1 MAKDYVLQPYRSEV
15 DLKIDYKEELN
26 QQQWEAVTCPP
37 GAALVIAGAGAG
49 KTRTLTYRV
58 AYLIEHGVEPD
69 RILLLTFTNKAA
81 KEMMLRV
88 ASLLGQELTSLWGGT
103 FHSIGNRLLRRHAQ
117 AIQYPR
123 DFTIMDREDAKDLM
137 SACIAAE
144 KIDVKATRFP
154 KPDVV
159 ADISSQAVNRMIP
172 IEEMI
177 QEQFGY
183 FKHLTPQIEAVQKRY
198 IERKRAGGLMDFD
211 DLLVLWLELLKKD
224 ESIRQ
229 QYQKRFQ
236 YVLVDE
242 YQDTNKLQSSLID
255 LLGEGH
261 GNVMVVGDDSQS
273 IYSWRGAD
281 YTNILEFPK
290 RYAGAKTFKIETNYR
305 STPEIL
311 DLANSAIAANV
322 NQFEKELQA
331 VRDTGSKPIVVS
343 CNDANE
349 QAAFVSQRAL
359 ELREE
364 GLELDNMAI
373 LYRSHFHAMEIQ
385 MELTRRNIPFVITS
399 GMRFFEQAHIK
410 DVAAYLKFV
419 VNARDELAF
428 KRLAKMLPGVGAKSA
443 DKLWAK
449 FAEQLP
455 DRAEA
460 PSDEDGGEESVV
472 AQTIEVAKGLVGC
485 SGLVP
490 KKGQAGWAQF
500 AATIAQLEDASIRS
514 SPSKMIELVVE
525 AGYEDHL
532 KEVYSNFRSRLE
544 DVQQIA
550 QYARQFES
558 PEEFLAQLAL
568 ETNLDSEDR
577 APDTDDDERIRLTSI
592 HQAKGLEF
600 DVVFVVMLCDGL
612 FPSSRSLE
620 NPEAEEEERRLF
632 YVATTRAKNELY
644 LSYPLMRFAQGRS
657 GDIMQQ
663 PSRFLNELPEKVY
676 ESWNLC
682 RQNHF

>member
-58 AYLIEHGVEPD
+58 AYLIEHGVEPE

-159 ADISSQAVNRMIP
+159 ADISSQAVNRMIS
-172 IEEMI
+172 IDEMI

-198 IERKRAGGLMDFD
+198 IDRKREGGLMDFD

-281 YTNILEFPK
+281 CSNILEFPK

-311 DLANSAIAANV
+311 NLANSAIAANL

-364 GLELDNMAI
+364 GIELDNMAI

-449 FAEQLP
+449 FAAQLP

-472 AQTIEVAKGLVGC
+472 AQIIEVAKGLVGC
-485 SGLVP
+485 SGSVP

-500 AATIAQLEDASIRS
+500 AATVAQLEDPSIRS

-644 LSYPLMRFAQGRS
+644 LSYPLMRFAQGRT

>member
-26 QQQWEAVTCPP
+26 QQQWDAVTCPP

-123 DFTIMDREDAKDLM
+123 DFTIMDREDAKDLL

-177 QEQFGY
+177 QDQFAY

-331 VRDTGSKPIVVS
+331 VRETGSKPIVVS

-364 GLELDNMAI
+364 GIELDNMAI

-449 FAEQLP
+449 YAAQLP

-485 SGLVP
+485 AGSVP
-490 KKGQAGWAQF
+490 KKGQAGWAQL
-500 AATIAQLEDASIRS
+500 AATVAQLEEPSIRS
-514 SPSKMIELVVE
+514 SPSNMIGLVVE
-525 AGYEDHL
+525 AGYEDYL

-568 ETNLDSEDR
+568 ETNLDSDDR
-577 APDTDDDERIRLTSI
+577 APDNDDDEKIRLTSI

-644 LSYPLMRFAQGRS
+644 LTYPLMRFAQGRS

>member
-123 DFTIMDREDAKDLM
+123 DFTIMDREDAKDLL

-177 QEQFGY
+177 QDQFAY

-198 IERKRAGGLMDFD
+198 IARKREGGLMDFD

-224 ESIRQ
+224 ESIRR

-290 RYAGAKTFKIETNYR
+290 RYAGAKTFKIEGLNWTIWPFF
-305 STPEIL
+305 T
-311 DLANSAIAANV
+311 DLI
-322 NQFEKELQA
+322 F
-331 VRDTGSKPIVVS
+331 
-343 CNDANE
+343 
-349 QAAFVSQRAL
+349 
-359 ELREE
+359 
-364 GLELDNMAI
+364 
-373 LYRSHFHAMEIQ
+373 
-385 MELTRRNIPFVITS
+385 
-399 GMRFFEQAHIK
+399 MRW
-410 DVAAYLKFV
+410 
-419 VNARDELAF
+419 R
-428 KRLAKMLPGVGAKSA
+428 
-443 DKLWAK
+443 
-449 FAEQLP
+449 
-455 DRAEA
+455 
-460 PSDEDGGEESVV
+460 
-472 AQTIEVAKGLVGC
+472 
-485 SGLVP
+485 
-490 KKGQAGWAQF
+490 
-500 AATIAQLEDASIRS
+500 
-514 SPSKMIELVVE
+514 
-525 AGYEDHL
+525 
-532 KEVYSNFRSRLE
+532 FRWS
-544 DVQQIA
+544 
-550 QYARQFES
+550 
-558 PEEFLAQLAL
+558 
-568 ETNLDSEDR
+568 
-577 APDTDDDERIRLTSI
+577 
-592 HQAKGLEF
+592 
-600 DVVFVVMLCDGL
+600 
-612 FPSSRSLE
+612 
-620 NPEAEEEERRLF
+620 
-632 YVATTRAKNELY
+632 
-644 LSYPLMRFAQGRS
+644 
-657 GDIMQQ
+657 
-663 PSRFLNELPEKVY
+663 
-676 ESWNLC
+676 
-682 RQNHF
+682 